1 MDSISQ
7 RVAGVSREKS
17 RAPGRG
23 TAPPGDRLLA
33 AALGLLA
40 GIALIALVF
49 PSVLVVIS
57 SFNASDF
64 LTFPPQGWSLRW
76 YTVMAGNWEVRASA
90 LLSLKV
96 AGLVVLIDLLLGV
109 PAAFPLTRTRF
120 RGREAIMTFILSPL
134 MLPGLVI
141 GIGLLF
147 FYMLM
152 GFALSFPL
160 LVVSHVVVTMPFIVS
175 MTSARLA
182 VLDPAYEE
190 AALSLGAS
198 QVQKFVHVVLPQ
210 LWPGIAAGAAFAFLL
225 SFDNFT
231 VSLFTASDRLRPLP
245 IVLFYLL
252 RYDINPLVGAVSSLE
267 IVLAL
272 VVLLVG
278 SRLLGLARVTQL
290 GRRVT

>member
-1 MDSISQ
+1 MTVPVRD
-7 RVAGVSREKS
+7 
-17 RAPGRG
+17 APAIRSMARRR
-23 TAPPGDRLLA
+23 TAPIGDRVLV
-33 AALGLLA
+33 AALGALCV
-40 GIALIALVF
+40 IALVGLVF
-49 PSVLVVIS
+49 PSLLVVIS

-76 YTVMAGNWEVRASA
+76 YAAMAGNWEVRQAA

-96 AGLVVLIDLLLGV
+96 AILVVIIDLVLGV
-109 PAAFPLTRTRF
+109 PAAFPLTRARF
-120 RGREAIMTFILSPL
+120 RGRDMLMTFILSPL

-141 GIGLLF
+141 GIGLIF

-152 GFALSFPL
+152 GLSLSFSL
-160 LVVSHVVVTMPFIVS
+160 LVISHVVVTLPFIIS

-182 VLDPAYEE
+182 MLDQTYEE
-190 AALSLGAS
+190 AALNLGAS

-272 VVLLVG
+272 LILLVG

-290 GRRVT
+290 GRRIV

>member
-1 MDSISQ
+1 MRPATGLRRSTPRW
-7 RVAGVSREKS
+7 RV
-17 RAPGRG
+17 
-23 TAPPGDRLLA
+23 APPGDRLLA
-33 AALGLLA
+33 GVLGLLA
-40 GIALIALVF
+40 ATALIGLTF
-49 PSVLVVIS
+49 PSILVIIS
-57 SFNASDF
+57 SFNASEF
-64 LTFPPQGWSLRW
+64 LTFPPQGWSFRW
-76 YTVMAGNWEVRASA
+76 YVAMAGNWEVRQAA

-96 AGLVVLIDLLLGV
+96 AALVVAIDLLLGV
-109 PAAFPLTRTRF
+109 PAAFPLTRLRF
-120 RGREAIMTFILSPL
+120 RGRDLMMTFMLSPL

-152 GFALSFPL
+152 GLALSFPL
-160 LVVSHVVVTMPFIVS
+160 LVISHVVVTLPFIIS
-175 MTSARLA
+175 MTGARLA
-182 VLDPAYEE
+182 TLDPTYEE
-190 AALSLGAS
+190 AALNLGAS

-252 RYDINPLVGAVSSLE
+252 RYDINPMVGAVSSLE
-267 IVLAL
+267 IALAL
-272 VVLLVG
+272 IVLLVG

>member
-1 MDSISQ
+1 MDPVTRRPVSSAAD
-7 RVAGVSREKS
+7 RVLVGV
-17 RAPGRG
+17 
-23 TAPPGDRLLA
+23 
-33 AALGLLA
+33 LGLLST
-40 GIALIALVF
+40 ITLVALVL
-49 PSVLVVIS
+49 PSILVVIS
-57 SFNASDF
+57 SFNASEF

-76 YTVMAGNWEVRASA
+76 YATMAQNWEVRQSA

-96 AGLVVLIDLLLGV
+96 ALLVMAADLILGV
-109 PAAFPLTRTRF
+109 PAAFPLVRARF
-120 RGREAIMTFILSPL
+120 RGRDFLMTFILSPL

-152 GFALSFPL
+152 GMSLSLPQ
-160 LVVSHVVVTMPFIVS
+160 LVISHIVVTLPFIIS

-182 VLDPAYEE
+182 TLDVTFEE
-190 AALSLGAS
+190 AALNLGAS
-198 QVQKFVHVVLPQ
+198 QLQKFVHIVLPQ

-252 RYDINPLVGAVSSLE
+252 RYDINPMVGAISSLE
-267 IVLAL
+267 IILAL
-272 VVLLVG
+272 AVLIVG
-278 SRLLGLARVTQL
+278 SRLLGLARIAQL

>member
-1 MDSISQ
+1 M
-7 RVAGVSREKS
+7 
-17 RAPGRG
+17 RAAARRR
-23 TAPPGDRLLA
+23 TAPIGDRVLI
-33 AALGLLA
+33 AALGALCV
-40 GIALIALVF
+40 IALVGLVF
-49 PSVLVVIS
+49 PSLLVVIS

-76 YTVMAGNWEVRASA
+76 YAAMADNWEVRQAA

-96 AGLVVLIDLLLGV
+96 ATLVVIIDLVLGV
-109 PAAFPLTRTRF
+109 PAAFPLTRARF
-120 RGREAIMTFILSPL
+120 RGRDMLMTFILSPL

-152 GFALSFPL
+152 GLAVSFSL
-160 LVVSHVVVTMPFIVS
+160 LVISHVVVTLPFIIS

-182 VLDPAYEE
+182 TLDPTYEE
-190 AALSLGAS
+190 AALNLGAS

-272 VVLLVG
+272 LILLVG

-290 GRRVT
+290 GRRIV

>member
-1 MDSISQ
+1 MKL
-7 RVAGVSREKS
+7 VAMR
-17 RAPGRG
+17 RG
-23 TAPPGDRLLA
+23 TAPAGDRLLA
-33 AALGLLA
+33 AGLSVLCVV
-40 GIALIALVF
+40 ALIGLVF
-49 PSVLVVIS
+49 PSLLVVIS

-64 LTFPPQGWSLRW
+64 LTFPPQGWSFRW
-76 YTVMAGNWEVRASA
+76 YAAMASNWEVRQSA

-96 AGLVVLIDLLLGV
+96 AALVVIIDLLLGV
-109 PAAFPLTRTRF
+109 PAAFPLTRVRF
-120 RGREAIMTFILSPL
+120 RGRDLVMTFILSPL

-160 LVVSHVVVTMPFIVS
+160 LVISHVVVTMPFIIS
-175 MTSARLA
+175 MTSARLTT
-182 VLDPAYEE
+182 LDPTYEE

-267 IVLAL
+267 IGLAL
-272 VVLLVG
+272 LVLLVG

>member
-1 MDSISQ
+1 MTRRPVSSAAD
-7 RVAGVSREKS
+7 RVLVGV
-17 RAPGRG
+17 
-23 TAPPGDRLLA
+23 
-33 AALGLLA
+33 LGLLST
-40 GIALIALVF
+40 ITLVALVL
-49 PSVLVVIS
+49 PSILVVIS
-57 SFNASDF
+57 SFNASEF

-76 YTVMAGNWEVRASA
+76 YAAMAQNWELRQSA

-96 AGLVVLIDLLLGV
+96 ALLVVVADLILGV
-109 PAAFPLTRTRF
+109 PAAFPLVRARF
-120 RGREAIMTFILSPL
+120 RGRDFLMTFILSPL

-152 GFALSFPL
+152 GMSLSLPQ
-160 LVVSHVVVTMPFIVS
+160 LVISHIVVTLPFIIS

-182 VLDPAYEE
+182 TLDVTFEE
-190 AALSLGAS
+190 AALNLGAS
-198 QVQKFVHVVLPQ
+198 QLQKFVHIVLPQ
-210 LWPGIAAGAAFAFLL
+210 LWPGVAAGAAFAFLL

-252 RYDINPLVGAVSSLE
+252 RYDINPMVGAVSSLE
-267 IVLAL
+267 IILAL
-272 VVLLVG
+272 AVLIVG
-278 SRLLGLARVTQL
+278 SRLLGLARIAQL